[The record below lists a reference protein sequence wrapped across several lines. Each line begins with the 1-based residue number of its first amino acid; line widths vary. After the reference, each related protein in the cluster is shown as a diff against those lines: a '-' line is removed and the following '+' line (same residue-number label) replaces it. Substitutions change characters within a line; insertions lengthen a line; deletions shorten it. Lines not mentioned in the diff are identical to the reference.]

1 MPWSNWIPRRP
12 TNLLTTMLPLQT
24 YSKEL
29 VEIPEAAVGGAE
41 SMTAVLAVITTQTTE
56 AMEHAA
62 AVVTM
67 A

>member
-1 MPWSNWIPRRP
+1 
-12 TNLLTTMLPLQT
+12 MLPLQT

>member
-1 MPWSNWIPRRP
+1 
-12 TNLLTTMLPLQT
+12 MLPLQT

-29 VEIPEAAVGGAE
+29 VEIPEAAVGGGAE